1 MEKKI
6 QDLGEEHKKEI
17 SKIKKVCLYRD
28 LNQGS
33 SALMRFQE
41 HSSEISKL
49 NSEWETKMKS
59 QADEYEKKIT
69 ETKEKALAQVSFM
82 SSYWLINTV
91 F

>member
-17 SKIKKVCLYRD
+17 SKIKKVCLQWDSNPR
-28 LNQGS
+28 S
-33 SALMRFQE
+33 FAPMRFQE

-49 NSEWETKMKS
+49 NLEWETKMKS

-82 SSYWLINTV
+82 SSHWLINTL